1 MTSDLEVTVL
11 IESNKLSIGDFKLE
25 RELEL
30 SIIDSNKLKLEQN
43 LSVSSW
49 TSSS

>member
-11 IESNKLSIGDFKLE
+11 IESSKLSIGDFKLE